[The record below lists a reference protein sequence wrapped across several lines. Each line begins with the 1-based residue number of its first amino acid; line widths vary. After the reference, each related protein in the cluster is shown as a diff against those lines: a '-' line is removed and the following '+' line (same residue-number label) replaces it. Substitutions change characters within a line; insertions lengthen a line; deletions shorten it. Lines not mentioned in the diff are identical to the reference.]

1 MGLSK
6 DGGAPAYVHGFGE
19 LEGNPWAHG
28 VSKEVYDITKEVE
41 TMYAGRQS
49 GEVIVLDEFEFA
61 MHLEKIKK
69 DSEKEK
75 KE

>member
-1 MGLSK
+1 
-6 DGGAPAYVHGFGE
+6 
-19 LEGNPWAHG
+19 
-28 VSKEVYDITKEVE
+28 
-41 TMYAGRQS
+41 MYAGRQA